1 MKNSESIAHRKSRI
15 VWLLLA
21 GFLLMGSPL
30 LAQKRVHLKQADKLR
45 GGHLGDER
53 FDRLL
58 GNVIMTQNKTTIF
71 CDSAYFFKK
80 RNFVEAFGRV
90 RILEGDSVTIT
101 GRKLEY
107 DGNTKLARLRG
118 NVVFTKLATATLYT
132 EYLDF
137 DRTRNLAY
145 YRTGGR
151 LVDSVNTLTSVRGY
165 YNVSNNLAS
174 FKKNVDVKNPE
185 YTMTADSLQ
194 YNSRSKI
201 IYFVSPTNVIR
212 SDSSTIVYESGFYKT
227 TTKESDLKLGQAET
241 QDYTLDAEDYKLDDF
256 RKRYLFRRNVV
267 MTYKKESLIIYGQA
281 ADYYRTKGIAKVYNN
296 AYLAK
301 VADNGDTLFMSADT
315 LVSID
320 SPDPARKRLL
330 AYNNVKIYKRDM
342 QGLADSVE
350 YRAIDSTIYFY
361 EKPVLWSEGNQMTAD
376 SIRAVMKNNT
386 IDRIHMVANSFVISR
401 DTLINYNQIKGRLM
415 TTYFRDQKISHVYV
429 EGNGESLYFLLDE
442 KTNLSSGMN
451 KIICSNIMIRFK
463 QGKVNNLTFYKKP
476 EASVIPPHELKIED
490 TKLKGFEWRG
500 NEKPAREDVVK
511 PQVPS
516 TSSKKVTSVDKKELA
531 KPQTQGDTT
540 TITDKKPL
548 MEGMAKPVTGSGIDK
563 KGLVKPRAKSDTTTI
578 IEDRK
583 RL

>member
-1 MKNSESIAHRKSRI
+1 MKNSESVARSGSRI
-15 VWLLLA
+15 VWLLIA
-21 GFLLMGSPL
+21 GFLLAGGPL

-45 GGHLGDER
+45 GGRMGDER

-58 GNVIMTQNKTTIF
+58 GNVIMTQNNTTIY

-107 DGNTKLARLRG
+107 DGNTKLARLRN

-137 DRTRNLAY
+137 DRNRNLAY
-145 YRTGGR
+145 YKTGGR

-174 FKKNVDVKNPE
+174 FKKNVDVKNPD

-201 IYFVSPTNVIR
+201 IYFVSPTNVVR
-212 SDSSTIVYESGFYKT
+212 SDSSTIVYESGFYET
-227 TTKESDLKLGQAET
+227 ITKRSDLKLGQAET

-267 MTYKKESLIIYGQA
+267 MTYKKESLVIYGQA

-320 SPDPARKRLL
+320 SPDPSKKRLL

-350 YRAIDSTIYFY
+350 YRSIDSTLYFY

-376 SIRAVMKNNT
+376 SIRALMKNNT
-386 IDRIHMVANSFVISR
+386 IDRIYMVANSFVISR
-401 DTLINYNQIKGRLM
+401 DTLINFNQIKGRLM
-415 TTYFRDQKISHVYV
+415 TTYFRNQQISHVYV

-442 KTNLSSGMN
+442 KTNKSSGMN

-463 QGKVNNLTFYKKP
+463 EGKVNNLTFYKKP

-490 TKLKGFEWRG
+490 TKLKGFQWRG
-500 NEKPAREDVVK
+500 DEKPTREDVVK

-516 TSSKKVTSVDKKELA
+516 TNNKKTTSASKKEWV
-531 KPQTQGDTT
+531 KPGTERDTT
-540 TITDKKPL
+540 GTTGKNPMRDGMLKLPADSVVNKIDVIKPHSQ
-548 MEGMAKPVTGSGIDK
+548 P
-563 KGLVKPRAKSDTTTI
+563 DTTATTD
-578 IEDRK
+578 DRK